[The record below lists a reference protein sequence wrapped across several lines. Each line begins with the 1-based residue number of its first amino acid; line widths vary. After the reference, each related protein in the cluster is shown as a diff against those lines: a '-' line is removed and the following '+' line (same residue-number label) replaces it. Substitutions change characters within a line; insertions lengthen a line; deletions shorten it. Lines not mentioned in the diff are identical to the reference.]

1 MRIRHLILG
10 LLLLATGGT
19 FAQNRPNVIL
29 ILTDDQGYGDL
40 GSQGNPF
47 IETPHLDRFY
57 TESVRLTDFH
67 VDPVCTPTRA
77 ALLTGRYSIRTGAW
91 RTGAG
96 RAFLRRDEVTLAD
109 VFAVGGLSHRHV
121 REVAPG
127 RQLPLS
133 AARPWIPGDGVAP
146 PWRHRDVR

>member
-1 MRIRHLILG
+1 MRHMIIG
-10 LLLLATGGT
+10 LLLLSHGGIA
-19 FAQNRPNVIL
+19 AQDRPNVIL

-47 IETPHLDRFY
+47 IQTPHLDRLY

-109 VFAVGGLSHRHV
+109 VFGAAGYRTGMFGKRNSTTSPATPC
-121 REVAPG
+121 RELM
-127 RQLPLS
+127 LPLKI
-133 AARPWIPGDGVAP
+133 R
-146 PWRHRDVR
+146 RL

>member
-1 MRIRHLILG
+1 MRHLIIALF
-10 LLLLATGGT
+10 LLAPTGVS
-19 FAQNRPNVIL
+19 AQDRPNVIL

-47 IETPHLDRFY
+47 IQTPHLDQLY
-57 TESVRLTDFH
+57 TESVRLSDFH

-109 VFAVGGLSHRHV
+109 VFASGRLSHRHV
-121 REVAPG
+121 REMAPR
-127 RQLPLS
+127 RQFSLP
-133 AARPWIPGDGVAP
+133 AT
-146 PWRHRDVR
+146 